1 VPDHIAVRDVL
12 IAGGGLAGLS
22 LAVALKRELED
33 GVAVSVCDPAFGRR
47 QPGTRASAIA
57 AGPRRMFQRLGVWQQ
72 IAEKAQP
79 MLDMVITDS
88 RVGDPVRPVFLTFG
102 GELEPGEP
110 FAHMVFN
117 DDLLLALE
125 QAAERCG
132 VEIVTDGV
140 ERFEAGRDD
149 ISVRL
154 ANDGEIIAKLLVAAD
169 GGRSRLRAAAGIDMV
184 GWDYRQSGIVATIGH
199 ERDHEGRA
207 EEHFLPA
214 GPFATLPLPGLRSSI
229 VWTETRGEASRLLA
243 LAPEAFLAEVEQRFG
258 HRLGVLSLL
267 DQPQAFPLGLHVA
280 RSFVAE
286 RLALLGDAAH
296 VVHPIAGQGL
306 NLGLRDVAVLCQCI
320 ADEMRLGLDPGTAAT
335 LALYQ
340 QVRRFDTATMA
351 VTTDAL
357 NRLFSNDAM
366 PLRLMRDFGLGLV
379 DRMAPLKGYLV
390 REAAGIVG
398 DTPPLMRPLHAPP
411 RRRPLAPQARP
422 TTVASPTGRRPH
434 HST

>member
-1 VPDHIAVRDVL
+1 MPDQRAVCDVL

-22 LAVALKRELED
+22 LAVALKHELED
-33 GVAVSVCDPAFGRR
+33 GVIVTVCDPAFGRR
-47 QPGTRASAIA
+47 RPGTRASAIA
-57 AGPRRMFQRLGVWQQ
+57 AGPRRMFERLGVWPE
-72 IAEKAQP
+72 IAAKTQP

-88 RVGDPVRPVFLTFG
+88 RVEDPVRPAFLTFG

-125 QAAERCG
+125 HAAERSG
-132 VEIVTDGV
+132 VEVVASGV
-140 ERFEAGRDD
+140 ERYEAGRDD
-149 ISVRL
+149 VSARL
-154 ANDGEIIAKLLVAAD
+154 ADGGEIIARLLVAAD
-169 GGRSRLRAAAGIDMV
+169 GGRSRLRAAAGINMV
-184 GWDYRQSGIVATIGH
+184 GWDYRQSGVVATIGH

-207 EEHFLPA
+207 EEHFLAA
-214 GPFATLPLPGLRSSI
+214 GPFATLPLPGRRSSI
-229 VWTETRGEASRLLA
+229 VWTETRSEATRLVGLE
-243 LAPEAFLAEVEQRFG
+243 PEAFLAEVEQRFG
-258 HRLGVLSLL
+258 HRLGALSLL

-280 RSFVAE
+280 RSFIAE

-296 VVHPIAGQGL
+296 VIHPIAGQGL
-306 NLGLRDVAVLCQCI
+306 NLGLRDVAVLAECI

-340 QVRRFDTATMA
+340 QVRRFDTTAMA
-351 VTTDAL
+351 VTTDVL

-379 DRMAPLKGYLV
+379 DRMAPLKDYMV

-398 DTPPLMRPLHAPP
+398 DTPPLMRPFRARARRHPLSP
-411 RRRPLAPQARP
+411 RA
-422 TTVASPTGRRPH
+422 GRGLG
-434 HST
+434 